1 MHLYRRIKLCYIE
14 AAAIALVAC
23 ALLLPSPQFFKH
35 TGDNFFT
42 VRLNGVE
49 VGNLSS
55 TDNLDDLLVRAR
67 RQAVREIGS
76 DELVFMDTELQ
87 TEGREKSGQWWT
99 TRTRLCGEWR
109 MS

>member
-1 MHLYRRIKLCYIE
+1 MHWWLVRSFCRRC
-14 AAAIALVAC
+14 
-23 ALLLPSPQFFKH
+23 SFKH